1 MSNLSENRLDA
12 VLDARAVTSINAAI
26 VEITGNLPQA
36 NLTDVERKRLF
47 ALDVD
52 NRVFVEEVITEM
64 EASGANII
72 PPFIRQANIETDLAL
87 FKQMNALES
96 KVLGLLRHVQN
107 LKRISGHEA
116 YSVSLAVY
124 KIYESASTGGIT
136 EANVSYANLKRRFES
151 QSPPKPEIEL

>member
-1 MSNLSENRLDA
+1 MANLSDNRLDVTLSA
-12 VLDARAVTSINAAI
+12 QAVTTINTAI
-26 VEITGNLPQA
+26 DGITGALPKG

-47 ALDVD
+47 ALDVE

-64 EASGANII
+64 DASGANII
-72 PPFIRQANIETDLAL
+72 PPFITRAHIETDLAL

-96 KVLGLLRHVQN
+96 KVLGLLRHVTN

-116 YSVSLAVY
+116 YTVSLAVY

-136 EANVSYANLKRRFES
+136 EANASYANLKRRFES
-151 QSPPKPEIEL
+151 QSAPKPETDL